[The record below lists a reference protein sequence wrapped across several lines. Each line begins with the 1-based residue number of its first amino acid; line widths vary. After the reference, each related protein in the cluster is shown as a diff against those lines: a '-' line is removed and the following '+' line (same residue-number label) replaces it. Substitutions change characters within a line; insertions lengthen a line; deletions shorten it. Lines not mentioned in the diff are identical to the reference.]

1 MSKSRIAKEVLLW
14 VAALF
19 LALVCLRS
27 GLMKMPGIPGVEFWT
42 RDFARWGYADWFR
55 VVVGVAELI
64 SAALLV
70 IPRVAYLGGSIFGV
84 VMAGAIYTHA
94 THNETSRLPFNL
106 LLLSLALAIAIA
118 RWPRLRAKQA
128 DSTLAG
134 ESSK

>member
-1 MSKSRIAKEVLLW
+1 MDDTLAKLGAAVGARLRERRETIAVSE
-14 VAALF
+14 
-19 LALVCLRS
+19 S
-27 GLMKMPGIPGVEFWT
+27 STGG
-42 RDFARWGYADWFR
+42 
-55 VVVGVAELI
+55 LI

-128 DSTLAG
+128 VSTLAG